1 MLCITIMP
9 ICAIHLSLPVS
20 LREAFIQLMSFPV
33 TTIVNCILPY
43 TFSIIFNIS
52 KPVPRMAA
60 TGSPLG
66 RTVVAVA
73 RLARN
78 GSQAAVRT
86 AVWADSWVSAPALP
100 AALAC
105 AVATPALAAPHC
117 AAPHQ
122 APFAFV
128 IEIEPAT
135 GGDPR
140 GAGAVAA
147 RRAVYGAAQWHS
159 HRPCHRYQHRHQRQY
174 YHGRQEHRKVKMGSR
189 YHSNAALAFGSVP

>member
-1 MLCITIMP
+1 MSMSAFCASKCPFALCTSCFSSSSQKP
-9 ICAIHLSLPVS
+9 
-20 LREAFIQLMSFPV
+20 SFN
-33 TTIVNCILPY
+33 VNCIYRILLA
-43 TFSIIFNIS
+43 FSIRFNIS

-86 AVWADSWVSAPALP
+86 AVWADSWASAPALP

-128 IEIEPAT
+128 IEIAPAT

-147 RRAVYGAAQWHS
+147 RRAACGAAQWHS
-159 HRPCHRYQHRHQRQY
+159 HRPCHRYQHQQR
-174 YHGRQEHRKVKMGSR
+174 RQ
-189 YHSNAALAFGSVP
+189 